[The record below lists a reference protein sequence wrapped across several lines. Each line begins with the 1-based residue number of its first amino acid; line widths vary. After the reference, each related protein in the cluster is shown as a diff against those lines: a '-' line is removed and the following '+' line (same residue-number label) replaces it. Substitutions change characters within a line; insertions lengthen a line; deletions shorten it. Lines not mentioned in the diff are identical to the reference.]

1 MGAIN
6 RQYLFGLIFIAF
18 GGYQIFKN
26 HDYLESSLYITAGL
40 SFVFNATTSEPRLIA
55 YKKVLV
61 LITWAL
67 IIASG
72 ILFLYLLQFKL

>member
-1 MGAIN
+1 MGSIN
-6 RQYLFGLIFIAF
+6 RQYLFGLIFIIF

-26 HDYLESSLYITAGL
+26 HDYLESSLYMVAGL
-40 SFVFNATTSEPRLIA
+40 SFVFNATTTEPKLIA

-67 IIASG
+67 IIAAG
-72 ILFLYLLQFKL
+72 ILFLYLLQFKI

>member
-1 MGAIN
+1 MSAIN

-26 HDYLESSLYITAGL
+26 NDYLESSLYLVAGL
-40 SFVFNATTSEPRLIA
+40 SFVFNAATAEPRLIA
-55 YKKVLV
+55 YKKLLV

-67 IIASG
+67 IIAAG

>member
-6 RQYLFGLIFIAF
+6 RQYLFGLIFIIF

-26 HDYLESSLYITAGL
+26 HDYLESSIYILAGL
-40 SFVFNATTSEPRLIA
+40 SFVFNASTSEPKLIA

-61 LITWAL
+61 MITWAL

-72 ILFLYLLQFKL
+72 IMFLYVLQFKL

>member
-6 RQYLFGLIFIAF
+6 RQYLFGLIFIVF

-26 HDYLESSLYITAGL
+26 HDYLESSLYMVAGL
-40 SFVFNATTSEPRLIA
+40 SFVFNATTSEPKLVA
-55 YKKVLV
+55 YKKLLV
-61 LITWAL
+61 LTTWAL